1 MYPILPFPYIIANTK
16 IFYNEIK
23 VKFKKTFPH
32 ALFPKNM
39 SRRKSANGGLTPR
52 KNTGRDGSPVG
63 SVSVGSASPLAE
75 QTGTQPNFQTEVW
88 AVKNAP
94 ENTYD
99 VAFSETELNHN
110 NPITNPLVEGTQQTL
125 YGAGSTAYNKNAGG
139 RVTLVSI
146 STTVPAF
153 TRFTANV
160 TFLAQNY
167 GRRASSSATA
177 WMYASV
183 NSYGIAEIN
192 QFYSKSMT
200 STVGNFAQN
209 GSNAAGKTILIR
221 AQATKTLEFINDT
234 AHTKTL
240 RYFLHMSGA
249 NSAASTYRNY
259 STVTNYI
266 TLNSSG
272 MQRLVPTSYD
282 VEYDQLRHSLEEEY
296 YEAIRLDENYPTEA
310 DPLRFVP
317 KPCAE

>member
-32 ALFPKNM
+32 ASFPKNM
-39 SRRKSANGGLTPR
+39 SRRKSANGDITLR
-52 KNTGRDGSPVG
+52 KNTGRDGSP
-63 SVSVGSASPLAE
+63 VGSASPLAE

-94 ENTYD
+94 ENKYSLT
-99 VAFSETELNHN
+99 FSETELNHN
-110 NPITNPLVEGTQQTL
+110 NPVTNPLVEGTQQTL
-125 YGAGSTAYNKNAGG
+125 YGAGSTSNNKNSGG

-167 GRRASSSATA
+167 GRRSNSGATA

-192 QFYSKSMT
+192 QFYSKSMA

-249 NSAASTYRNY
+249 NSAASTYSSY

-310 DPLRFVP
+310 DPPCFVP
-317 KPCAE
+317 TPCAE